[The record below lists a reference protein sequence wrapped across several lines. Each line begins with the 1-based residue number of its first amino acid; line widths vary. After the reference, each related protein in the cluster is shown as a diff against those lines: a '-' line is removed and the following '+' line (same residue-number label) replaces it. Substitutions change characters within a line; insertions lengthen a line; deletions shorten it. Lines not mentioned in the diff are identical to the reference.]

1 MTQDRTY
8 LGILLMLGF
17 SMIAPI
23 GDAIVKL
30 LGPLI
35 PVMLFSFYRFFL
47 QAAFLAPIV
56 LGSKQRLRPTPRQL
70 GLILLRSLFH
80 FVGLG
85 SVFMALRYLP
95 LADAIAIAF
104 VMPFIQ
110 LMLGKLFLNE
120 VVGKHR
126 IIACA
131 VGFSGTLLVIQP
143 SFAAVGMAALWP
155 LGAAMA
161 FALFMLVGRQI
172 AQEMDPIA
180 IQMISGG
187 MASAVLLPILLIG
200 GALGWDGV
208 AFAIP
213 QGQAFWL
220 MLAAGALGT
229 VAHLLMTWSLRFA
242 PSATLAPLTY
252 IEIPITT
259 LVGFIVFGD
268 LPNGLAALGI
278 CITMAAGLY
287 IIFRER
293 ATHRSLR
300 TVQSPHSPAQP

>member
-56 LGSKQRLRPTPRQL
+56 LGSKQRLRATPRQL

-200 GALGWDGV
+200 GAMGWDGV

-300 TVQSPHSPAQP
+300 AEPTPHSPAQP

>member
-56 LGSKQRLRPTPRQL
+56 LRSKQRLRATPRQL
-70 GLILLRSLFH
+70 WLILLRSFFH
-80 FVGLG
+80 FAGLG
-85 SVFMALRYLP
+85 SIFMALRYLP

-110 LMLGKLFLNE
+110 LLLGKVFLNE

-131 VGFSGTLLVIQP
+131 VGFVGTLLVIQP
-143 SFAAVGMAALWP
+143 SFAEVGLAALWP
-155 LGAAMA
+155 LAAALA

-208 AFAIP
+208 ALALP

-268 LPNGLAALGI
+268 FPNGLAALGI
-278 CITMAAGLY
+278 SITMAAGLY

-293 ATHRSLR
+293 AKHRSLR
-300 TVQSPHSPAQP
+300 AEPMPHSPAQP